1 MPQRFY
7 PYAHIP
13 DDGSQ
18 PILCIAVG
26 CLNLAS
32 WWDTEYGTYWCDFH
46 ATAEVVT
53 SERVFCRLCDFSY
66 PPALVQDGVC
76 LPCQIGTLIQFSKE
90 VS

>member
-7 PYAHIP
+7 PYVRIP
-13 DDGSQ
+13 DEESQ

-26 CLNLAS
+26 CLNLAF

-53 SERVFCRLCDFSY
+53 SERVVCARCGFVY
-66 PPALVQDGVC
+66 TPALLHEGVC
-76 LPCQIGTLIQFSKE
+76 IECRYE
-90 VS
+90 VAVKLQESR